1 MEECQSFRPEFF
13 RKIASGF
20 QQRRKAEFFRQPE
33 IAAQEK
39 VAAFRTFLPVEID
52 HEEVGDETEFDALEP
67 VCRSIFKGVKAL
79 RRRPGDTPELEKAMK
94 AATSS
99 CVSDFRSNNSGKAD
113 TAVFCCSLNRP
124 EFSLARSGG
133 GAVAHDPDCSI
144 LSLKFPRRKAADL
157 LTLHGS
163 GAGVDNRFYSNSLQ
177 LRTCDGENP
186 VMRRNSLEK

>member
-1 MEECQSFRPEFF
+1 MSIPPAGIFPENRVRFPAAPESRIF
-13 RKIASGF
+13 PAARN
-20 QQRRKAEFFRQPE
+20 RR
-33 IAAQEK
+33 QEK

-52 HEEVGDETEFDALEP
+52 HEEVGDETEFDALDP

-79 RRRPGDTPELEKAMK
+79 RRCPGDTPELEKAMK
-94 AATSS
+94 VATSS

-157 LTLHGS
+157 LTPHGS

>member
-1 MEECQSFRPEFF
+1 MEECQSLRPEFF

-33 IAAQEK
+33 IAGRKRLRLSGRFSQWK
-39 VAAFRTFLPVEID
+39 STMRKSGMKPNSMR
-52 HEEVGDETEFDALEP
+52 EP

-157 LTLHGS
+157 LTPHGS

>member
-1 MEECQSFRPEFF
+1 M
-13 RKIASGF
+13 
-20 QQRRKAEFFRQPE
+20 
-33 IAAQEK
+33 
-39 VAAFRTFLPVEID
+39 EID
-52 HEEVGDETEFDALEP
+52 HEEVGDETEFDALDP

-133 GAVAHDPDCSI
+133 GAVAPDPDCSI
-144 LSLKFPRRKAADL
+144 LSL
-157 LTLHGS
+157 LHGS